1 MILCVNFFGN
11 KDKRAAD
18 SQRCGSGVHGTLLV
32 LQKEGDPGI
41 IMRWV
46 N

>member
-1 MILCVNFFGN
+1 MILCVNCFGN

-18 SQRCGSGVHGTLLV
+18 SQRGGRGEHGTLLV
-32 LQKEGDPGI
+32 LQKGDPGI